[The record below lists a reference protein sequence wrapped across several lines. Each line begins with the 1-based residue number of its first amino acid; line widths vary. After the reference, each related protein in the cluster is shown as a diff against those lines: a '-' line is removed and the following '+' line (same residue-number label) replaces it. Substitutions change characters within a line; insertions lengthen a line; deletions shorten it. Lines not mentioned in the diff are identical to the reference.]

1 MNVEIKR
8 SRQLYDG
15 FLKLEETYLR
25 HETPDGGMSPEMMRL
40 NVERGDGAAVLVFNR
55 DRGTVV
61 LTRQFRYAN
70 WKRGDGGT
78 SLEIPAGTV
87 AAGESPEDVAR
98 SELRQEIGYHVADLR
113 PLFTFYASP
122 GTSTE
127 RVFLYYAEVAGDH
140 KVSDGGGLDT
150 EHEYIE
156 VVEMPVDEALDA
168 LDRGLMVD
176 AKTIIALQWFRAENR
191 VARPTE
197 R

>member
-98 SELRQEIGYHVADLR
+98 SELRQEIGYDVADLR

-156 VVEMPVDEALDA
+156 VVEMPVDDALDA
-168 LDRGLMVD
+168 LDRGLMGD
-176 AKTIIALQWFRAENR
+176 AKTIIALQWFREETR
-191 VARPTE
+191 VS
-197 R
+197 

>member
-15 FLKLEETYLR
+15 FLTLEETYLR
-25 HETPDGGMSPEMMRL
+25 HETPDGGMSPEIMRL
-40 NVERGDGAAVLVFNR
+40 NVERGDGAAVLVVNR
-55 DRGTVV
+55 EKGTVV

-70 WKRGDGGT
+70 WKRGDGGS

-87 AAGESPEDVAR
+87 GPGERPEDVAR
-98 SELRQEIGYHVADLR
+98 SELRQEIGYDVADLR

-127 RVFLYYAEVAGDH
+127 RVFLYYAEVTGDH

-168 LDRGLMVD
+168 LDRGLMGD
-176 AKTIIALQWFRAENR
+176 AKTIIALQWFREETP
-191 VARPTE
+191 VS
-197 R
+197 

>member
-15 FLKLEETYLR
+15 FLTLEETYLR
-25 HETPDGGMSPEMMRL
+25 HETPDGGMSPEIMRL

-87 AAGESPEDVAR
+87 AVGESPEDVAR

-127 RVFLYYAEVAGDH
+127 RVFLYYAEVTGDH

-168 LDRGLMVD
+168 LDRGFMVD
-176 AKTIIALQWFRAENR
+176 AKTIIALQWYKRAISH
-191 VARPTE
+191 
-197 R
+197 

>member
-40 NVERGDGAAVLVFNR
+40 NVERGDGAAVLVVNR
-55 DRGTVV
+55 EKGTVV

-70 WKRGDGGT
+70 WKRGDGGS

-87 AAGESPEDVAR
+87 PLGESPEDVAR
-98 SELRQEIGYHVADLR
+98 SELLQEIGYDVADLR

-140 KVSDGGGLDT
+140 KVSDGGGLDS

-156 VVEMPVDEALDA
+156 VVEMPIDDAMQLLDGGRVA
-168 LDRGLMVD
+168 D
-176 AKTIIALQWFRAENR
+176 AKTIIALQWFREGIQDPMKAN
-191 VARPTE
+191 A
-197 R
+197 

>member
-1 MNVEIKR
+1 VNVEISR

-15 FLKLEETYLR
+15 FLALEETYLR
-25 HETPDGGMSPEMMRL
+25 HETPDGGMSPEIMRL
-40 NVERGDGAAVLVFNR
+40 NVERGDGAAVLVVNR
-55 DRGTVV
+55 EKGTVV

-70 WKRGDGGT
+70 WKRGDGGA

-87 AAGESPEDVAR
+87 GPDESPEDVAR
-98 SELRQEIGYHVADLR
+98 SELLQEIGYDVADLR

-156 VVEMPVDEALDA
+156 VVEMPLDDALDM
-168 LDRGLMVD
+168 LDRGLMAD
-176 AKTIIALQWFRAENR
+176 AKTIIALQWYGTAIRQR
-191 VARPTE
+191 SPLD
-197 R
+197 

>member
-70 WKRGDGGT
+70 WKRGDGGA

-98 SELRQEIGYHVADLR
+98 SELLQEIGYDVADLR

-168 LDRGLMVD
+168 LDRGLMGD
-176 AKTIIALQWFRAENR
+176 AKTIIALQWFREETR
-191 VARPTE
+191 VS
-197 R
+197 

>member
-70 WKRGDGGT
+70 WKRGDGGA

-98 SELRQEIGYHVADLR
+98 SELLQEIGYDVADLR

-156 VVEMPVDEALDA
+156 VVEMPVDEAIDA
-168 LDRGLMVD
+168 LDRGLMGD
-176 AKTIIALQWFRAENR
+176 AKTIIALQWYKRAISHSHL
-191 VARPTE
+191 P
-197 R
+197 